1 MTLKLSRRERMTYI
15 GLVLILAFGVVAMF
29 KDCSLIEA
37 TAFTSPLIGM
47 LGWYLKLETDRKS
60 DI

>member
-1 MTLKLSRRERMTYI
+1 MIKLSRRERMTYI
-15 GLVLILAFGVVAMF
+15 GLILILGFGIFAMYRG
-29 KDCSLIEA
+29 CSLLDA

-60 DI
+60 EL